1 MVKKKRELFIF
12 APLKKAKLMKVKNKG
27 EICWVLNVC
36 LTGYLV
42 VKKAMDYWTGKI
54 LIGVLLV

>member
-1 MVKKKRELFIF
+1 MVKKRELFIF
-12 APLKKAKLMKVKNKG
+12 APLKKAKLMKVKKKG